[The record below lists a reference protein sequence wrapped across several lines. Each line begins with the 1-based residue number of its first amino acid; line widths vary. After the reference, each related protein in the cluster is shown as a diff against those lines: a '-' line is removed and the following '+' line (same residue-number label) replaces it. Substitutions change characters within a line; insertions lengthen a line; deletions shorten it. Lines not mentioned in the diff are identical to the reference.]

1 MLWKVEHSRKYLE
14 ERWDRDQV
22 DWVKIIESESE
33 EKYTNPPNRYSSTS
47 LINKLEELGIGRPS
61 TYVSIIESITSVFI
75 NSESSLKPRILAIAL
90 INNFMKPYFN
100 QYIDYEFSK
109 TMEDELDLILESKNP
124 EESKIKFLQ
133 KSHETIKS
141 HVEDYGIQDPL
152 ALTTVKLPFE
162 SRYVVKTGR
171 IQGKIPYPYLLRD
184 DDFKVGLPPEITI
197 EEIEEEILIDEEELS
212 EYQQK
217 RFGPRGDLIIQKQ
230 QLIQPIQDQIF
241 NAIRELAKSRN
252 YDFIFDKSA
261 DIVMLYSD
269 KRYDVSD
276 QILRTISRANNRKK
290 VDSRKDKREIENE
303 SLIDE
308 TTVVSDIEN
317 KEKED
322 ISDEKVSTPNKK
334 LTVKELLE
342 QRKQKNSDKR
352 KVKD

>member
-1 MLWKVEHSRKYLE
+1 MKKSYFFILLFLVSTFIFAQRGIKIGYIDTEYILENLPEYNQISKRLE
-14 ERWDRDQV
+14 EKAGDWKKEVEERTRKIDQ
-22 DWVKIIESESE
+22 KKES
-33 EKYTNPPNRYSSTS
+33 
-47 LINKLEELGIGRPS
+47 L
-61 TYVSIIESITSVFI
+61 
-75 NSESSLKPRILAIAL
+75 NSERIL
-90 INNFMKPYFN
+90 
-100 QYIDYEFSK
+100 
-109 TMEDELDLILESKNP
+109 
-124 EESKIKFLQ
+124 
-133 KSHETIKS
+133 
-141 HVEDYGIQDPL
+141 
-152 ALTTVKLPFE
+152 LTSE
-162 SRYVVKTGR
+162 M
-171 IQGKIPYPYLLRD
+171 
-184 DDFKVGLPPEITI
+184 I

-308 TTVVSDIEN
+308 TTVTSEGKSIN
-317 KEKED
+317 
-322 ISDEKVSTPNKK
+322 P
-334 LTVKELLE
+334 
-342 QRKQKNSDKR
+342 
-352 KVKD
+352 

>member
-1 MLWKVEHSRKYLE
+1 MKKSYFFILLFLTSTFIFGQRGIKIGYIDTEYILENLPEYNQISKRLE
-14 ERWDRDQV
+14 EKAGDWKKEIEERYRKIDQ
-22 DWVKIIESESE
+22 KKE
-33 EKYTNPPNRYSSTS
+33 
-47 LINKLEELGIGRPS
+47 
-61 TYVSIIESITSVFI
+61 
-75 NSESSLKPRILAIAL
+75 SLKSERIL
-90 INNFMKPYFN
+90 
-100 QYIDYEFSK
+100 
-109 TMEDELDLILESKNP
+109 
-124 EESKIKFLQ
+124 
-133 KSHETIKS
+133 
-141 HVEDYGIQDPL
+141 
-152 ALTTVKLPFE
+152 LTSE
-162 SRYVVKTGR
+162 M
-171 IQGKIPYPYLLRD
+171 
-184 DDFKVGLPPEITI
+184 I

-308 TTVVSDIEN
+308 TTITSEIEN
-317 KEKED
+317 KEKDDPSE
-322 ISDEKVSTPNKK
+322 EKVSTPNKR

-342 QRKQKNSDKR
+342 QRKQKNSNKR